1 MSAINLSPNQKAL
14 RKFLKNPFGMTA
26 LVLIVLMSLLA
37 LFAYGIAPDH
47 TPQANEQF
55 PKLAQQ
61 MPGFQVQMLQL
72 KTAEESKL
80 NSFFGLF
87 SGYERSYSLL
97 AIDSVAMTNY
107 GEVQVWE
114 YAGASYRIDPN
125 DLSGSIDEAT
135 ILKTFWLGTD
145 QLGRDILSRLLIG
158 SRISLMVGFFAVLI
172 SSSIGIFLG
181 GLAGYY
187 RGWVDR
193 VILWKMSIFWSIPTI
208 LLAMALFVGLKQH
221 FSSNL
226 WLVFIAIGLTM
237 WVGMARIVRGQM
249 MAFREIQFVEAANT
263 MGFSDGRIIFR
274 HILPNLIGPIVVVMA
289 SNFANAILVESGL
302 SFLGLGVQAPA
313 PSWGGMLSEFKDF
326 IGTNLSYLAIIPGFL
341 IMLLVL
347 SFNLVG
353 NGIRDALDIKN

>member
-1 MSAINLSPNQKAL
+1 MNTTRLSPNQKAM
-14 RKFLKNPFGMTA
+14 RKMLKNPFGMTA
-26 LVLIVLMSLLA
+26 MGVIVIMTFLA
-37 LFAYGIAPDH
+37 VFAYWIAPDY

-55 PKLAQQ
+55 PKLAQKG
-61 MPGFQVQMLQL
+61 PGFEVQMLQL
-72 KTAEESKL
+72 KKEDVPETNFIKR
-80 NSFFGLF
+80 LF
-87 SGYERSYSLL
+87 AGYEREYGLL
-97 AIDSVAMTNY
+97 VIDSVVLSEE
-107 GEVQVWE
+107 GQIKVWE
-114 YAGASYRIDPN
+114 YEGASYTLDK
-125 DLSGSIDEAT
+125 DLINGDLANAV

-145 QLGRDILSRLLIG
+145 QLGRDILSRLLVG

-208 LLAMALFVGLKQH
+208 LLAMALFVGLKPY
-221 FSSNL
+221 FDSNL
-226 WLVFIAIGLTM
+226 WLVFLAIGVTM

-263 MGFSDGRIIFR
+263 LGYADSRIIFR

-341 IMLLVL
+341 IMMLVL